1 MNHKE
6 FSTVITW
13 DLATYKEFSKGAL
26 FTMKSRVIIDMIAIC
41 YLIAYIFV
49 IGLMKNNFGFFSVV
63 VTLLLIWIVVKL
75 VTRKGGIQYKRMIS
89 NNNGQPPRNRMTVTE
104 DGFQAQNLDNENV
117 NNFAFSRVLS
127 IAETENLLIM
137 MMEYRQG
144 FIIDKRTLTGGTYDE
159 LVEFLFSSCT
169 NLKKRKIYT
178 GRGSKIRKIIILLLI
193 LVGLVFA
200 FVQEATNDDY
210 YEDVYG
216 IPSGKMNDL
225 SYEEIA
231 QEMEILGIKDIPE
244 ETLDRLQN
252 EWNQFSKE
260 EQQYLN
266 KATLL
271 LTEIGIGTY
280 DNITWTRTPTSENVY
295 AFDMEFL
302 NVESMYTEF
311 LTGVSAI
318 GGGDLDFT
326 AIEEDLDEVDWE
338 NGTGSRFVK
347 FEWKGSSC
355 YLGAEM
361 MNDWFDSSFAD
372 NLNIMIA
379 ARCDGKQ
386 LYFGSDGYQMVYVFY
401 CDSEWAAEFE
411 EVTGIPL
418 SEKLDY

>member
-1 MNHKE
+1 
-6 FSTVITW
+6 
-13 DLATYKEFSKGAL
+13 
-26 FTMKSRVIIDMIAIC
+26 
-41 YLIAYIFV
+41 
-49 IGLMKNNFGFFSVV
+49 
-63 VTLLLIWIVVKL
+63 
-75 VTRKGGIQYKRMIS
+75 MIS

-104 DGFQAQNLDNENV
+104 EGFQAQNLDNGNV
-117 NNFAFSRVLS
+117 TNFAFSRVLG

-137 MMEYRQG
+137 MVEYRQG

-159 LVEFLFSSCT
+159 LVEFLFSACT

-178 GRGSKIRKIIILLLI
+178 GRGSKIRKIIILLLM

-200 FVQEATNDDY
+200 FVQEVTNDDY

-266 KATLL
+266 KAALL

-280 DNITWTRTPTSENVY
+280 DNITWTRTPTSVNVY

-347 FEWKGSSC
+347 FEWQGSSC

-361 MNDWFDSSFAD
+361 MNDWFDFSFAD

-386 LYFGSDGYQMVYVFY
+386 LYFGNDGYQMIYVFY

-418 SEKLDY
+418 SERLEY